1 MINVFKKRTRL
12 YALTTSA
19 FFFLQGV
26 DVSMGS
32 GWFSSYL
39 PSVSLPSLSSF
50 TSLIGGSSTGAI
62 TPPGGVGGSERA
74 EPRVDNAVNSG
85 PAQPQAQAQARAQI
99 VPVLNHIR
107 PISAC
112 HSRKNNVFVP
122 GMIRNV
128 AGSSVRVAS
137 GAGAVPGVASGA
149 GAVLGILGDIPDG
162 VGGVPGLPGSGVLST
177 GIGTVANVPQ
187 AGVPAGFGGSL
198 ALVQDT
204 LLSGNIAGGGLNTV
218 SQQRPKAILGV
229 SSGADTTNLP
239 AIPGVGPG
247 TMPNDALSDM
257 PGVPGTGGVTTRRA
271 RATRAENVEAKEA
284 KTAIASGKKARAGR
298 AGVPSGVGGE
308 LVRLLDVPRNVDVW
322 RLFNI
327 PRKDSLSE
335 TYFPV
340 GEEALRVQ
348 KASADGLVG
357 MPGISSPV
365 LNSLPP
371 DTSGAMVPGVSVSI
385 PVGDGVGALEII
397 DSVEAGKGLA
407 DLLNGDQRIYGS
419 ISCDQ
424 SGVYTLIGGAI
435 IADQG
440 ESAVNVESPLDD
452 GKVVVN
458 LDEVSIESMNI
469 GKELSESL
477 SAVGIQDYKVG
488 IENIDSLY
496 THDPLY
502 VGVYVGDSAS
512 HMNAEVN
519 LKNSNIQGFFIGL
532 RTEETGKIT
541 MVGGGIRDAYIGA
554 LASDNGW
561 IVLENVDINV
571 KRIGLVSLGPSVIEM
586 RSGAITVK
594 EGGIGV
600 ISTKEGTVLLDGT
613 VINVAEEPKTTEVGT
628 SETNIGLLSL
638 GGTISFKNGK
648 LRAPNTVA
656 LLVSDSFKNNISVAS
671 NRVGAESEDGDDTQ
685 QGSKADSDS
694 FIGEVISIETRD
706 GAVLNNISSTYFEA
720 LFPIENFLGSGAD
733 SRSTSAPSGAG
744 AGDSAVVASKPDPN
758 SRVVNLIVSDIQNS
772 TVKVEGKSYGVFFG
786 DIPSDVRRKND
797 QTRVRQ
803 ESGQNVGQNLGEG
816 GIKDDGDSLHA
827 VLLKNTVFRVPNGV
841 VIYGNSLDGYVV
853 VKDDSTL
860 SGDLVLKAEEGSH
873 LSVFVEDSVVMGG
886 AHVDK
891 KSQARLFLSGGSE
904 WYLTKNLHNSLEN
917 SNTGCVDSCLS
928 SMNLVDSNVRFFTSL
943 KNENTSNKDIE
954 YRTLRIG
961 DGDGTVYSA
970 ASAAT
975 IYFNANLMPSNT
987 ENSQIS
993 DRLLIHGDVSGK
1005 TMVVV
1010 NDTSDGI
1017 SQSQDTPHSIS
1028 IIQVFGNAE
1037 RDSFKLKGDYITREG
1052 LPYKYVLRAYGPTTP
1067 PKMQYFD
1074 KTLLKNSRSVWDFR
1088 LENEYFIPLVS
1099 AYTATANFQLTFKAK
1114 PLVAVDSTNASTETA
1129 INTNADTGA
1138 GEVNSESITPPV
1150 SGESASVVSVQGN
1163 SLLRS
1168 ETSDEF
1174 YEDDDDEDFTESET
1188 SEVVVHTFLPVTP
1201 SPSSVTPSLSRN
1213 LAPLVPP
1220 RVNLSGRSDTG
1231 RGPVISADEIFVT
1244 PGDHIVSKRP
1254 SPIKSAAAMKAAM
1267 NASVPVVSE
1276 VAVISSNGV
1285 SAMKPSTSEISAIS
1299 NGASAVQPSTSEIS
1313 AISSNGVSAMK
1324 PSAPEIPAIS
1334 NGASAMQPSTSVV
1347 SEIPVISSN
1356 GASAMQPSTSVVSEI
1371 AVISSNGASAMNASA
1386 PMVSETSA
1394 VSSRAVGRV
1403 LMLGDHAGN
1412 GDVSS
1417 KETVSSTCGAIQNNG
1432 GEDLR
1437 TPYLCSDG
1445 QTRTV
1450 ANVTLKVSDK
1460 TQHPMHAKN
1469 QDTVIKLEG
1478 ATISGAD
1485 FSDSK
1490 NNVDFNE
1497 IYAVSAVLAEEGA
1510 EVVLD
1515 NKSTITSS
1523 VIGLEAQSGGK
1534 VTMHTGTVNARYVGA
1549 LASSGSSVNLKDTK
1563 INVTGDLAVAGLASQ
1578 AGEVTMDS
1586 GTIMLTNGVA
1596 VRSEARGRVR
1606 LNKVNITAKKEAG
1619 KSNSTEKFGRA
1630 AFLVSDNASVDFK
1643 NGNVVTDA
1651 HALWII
1657 KSGDNV
1663 VETGSSR
1670 RRRSSDVRPTMNH
1683 VNIESSTVKVEGDG
1697 VYGIYFDGGTQKEAS
1712 QQNRSQDLTTEKT
1725 NVVKRSTVSK
1735 QEKTPIGITGTVS
1748 LKKTDFEV
1756 ANGIAIYGNNSGGRV
1771 SLENKTTLAG
1781 DLLLKAE
1788 NDSNILVSVDNS
1800 IVTGGVRVDK
1810 NSYAKLDLANNS
1822 QWILKRSAQRNL
1834 GTLDSGCA
1842 DSCISSVSL
1851 VNSAI
1856 DFAPSE
1862 SEGKY
1867 QTLHIGNGKGTVY
1880 AAQGNAV
1887 IHLNARLNPRDPSD
1901 QQVTDRLVIH
1911 GDVSGKTKIHVRGD
1925 AGNVGDGKANAKIAH
1940 TVSIIQVYGQAKKDS
1955 FQLDGNYVALRNS
1968 PYKYT
1973 LRAYAPEA
1981 TSKQEHVQQ
1990 KFVKD
1995 GGEFWNFRLENQYV
2009 KSVGSAALPEQFV
2022 RSVVPQVPTYLS
2034 LPNSVFHAGLMDIS
2048 NQNKQL
2054 ETLRMTSTGMVEV
2067 RENPALYLRGYGG
2080 NYRYASDLSALEYG
2094 YGGDLSYNGVEAGVL
2109 LQTIENA
2116 DSAISF
2122 GVMGTYGKLSL
2133 QPVNVEHSQK
2143 SAFDKWTATVYGSM
2157 QHNVGFY
2164 VDGLLSYGLFKGDVL
2179 TLARGKTA
2187 TLKGNPLSVSLAG
2200 GQTIM
2205 TGYKGF
2211 VFDPQ
2216 VQVVYQHLQ
2225 FNKARD
2231 IDNFDIEMGNLNQ
2244 WVARVG
2250 GRLTKIPTGSEG
2262 VNAVAFYGK
2271 LYLAHGFEGK
2281 QSVHFNDAFKLGA
2294 FGSSI
2299 EAGLGFN
2306 AKLLPQFSLH
2316 ADILYQHKLNKAG
2329 FSGTS
2334 FSGGVRYQF

>member
-50 TSLIGGSSTGAI
+50 TSFIGGSSTGAI
-62 TPPGGVGGSERA
+62 TPPGGVEVSERA

-85 PAQPQAQAQARAQI
+85 PAQAQAQAQI
-99 VPVLNHIR
+99 VPILNHIR

-247 TMPNDALSDM
+247 TMSNDALSSM
-257 PGVPGTGGVTTRRA
+257 PGVPGAGGVSTRRA

-284 KTAIASGKKARAGR
+284 KTAIASGKKTRAGL
-298 AGVPSGVGGE
+298 AGVPSGLGGE
-308 LVRLLDVPRNVDVW
+308 LVRILDVPRNVDVW
-322 RLFNI
+322 TLFNI

-385 PVGDGVGALEII
+385 PVSDGVGALEFI

-424 SGVYTLIGGAI
+424 SGVYALIGGTI

-440 ESAVNVESPLDD
+440 ESAVNVESSLDD

-512 HMNAEVN
+512 NMNAEVN

-671 NRVGAESEDGDDTQ
+671 NRVSGASNRVEAESEDGDDTQ
-685 QGSKADSDS
+685 QGSKANSDS

-744 AGDSAVVASKPDPN
+744 AGDSAVVASKPDAN

-786 DIPSDVRRKND
+786 DIPSNVRRKND
-797 QTRVRQ
+797 QTSVRQ

-860 SGDLVLKAEEGSH
+860 SGDLMLKAEEGSH

-904 WYLTKNLHNSLEN
+904 WYLTKNLHNRLEN

-943 KNENTSNKDIE
+943 KNKNTSNKDIE

-961 DGDGTVYSA
+961 DGNGTVYSA

-1088 LENEYFIPLVS
+1088 LEDEYFIPLVS
-1099 AYTATANFQLTFKAK
+1099 AYTATANFQPIFKAK
-1114 PLVAVDSTNASTETA
+1114 PLVAVDSTDASTETA
-1129 INTNADTGA
+1129 IDTNADTGA

-1231 RGPVISADEIFVT
+1231 KGPVISADEIFVT

-1276 VAVISSNGV
+1276 IAVISSNGV

-1299 NGASAVQPSTSEIS
+1299 SNGASAMN
-1313 AISSNGVSAMK
+1313 A
-1324 PSAPEIPAIS
+1324 SAPEIPAIS
-1334 NGASAMQPSTSVV
+1334 NGASAMQPSTSL
-1347 SEIPVISSN
+1347 
-1356 GASAMQPSTSVVSEI
+1356 VSEI
-1371 AVISSNGASAMNASA
+1371 AVISSNGASAMNASS
-1386 PMVSETSA
+1386 PVVSETSA

-1403 LMLGDHAGN
+1403 LMLSRTGN

-1417 KETVSSTCGAIQNNG
+1417 KETVSSTCDDMNNG
-1432 GEDLR
+1432 EKGSQ
-1437 TPYLCSDG
+1437 TTYLCRDG
-1445 QTRTV
+1445 KSRTITGK
-1450 ANVTLKVSDK
+1450 TLKVSDK

-1523 VIGLEAQSGGK
+1523 VIGLEAQSSGK
-1534 VTMHTGTVNARYVGA
+1534 VTMHAGTVNARYVGA
-1549 LASSGSSVNLKDTK
+1549 LAGSGSSVNLKDTK

-1586 GTIMLTNGVA
+1586 GTVMLTNGVA
-1596 VRSEARGRVR
+1596 VRSEAGGRVR

-1619 KSNSTEKFGRA
+1619 KSNFTEKFGRA

-1657 KSGDNV
+1657 KSDDNV

-1683 VNIESSTVKVEGDG
+1683 VNIESSTVKVEGEG
-1697 VYGIYFDGGTQKEAS
+1697 TYGIYFDGLTLKEGS
-1712 QQNRSQDLTTEKT
+1712 EKTRSQNLETAQTG
-1725 NVVKRSTVSK
+1725 VAKRSAVSK
-1735 QEKTPIGITGTVS
+1735 QENTPIGITGTVS

-1771 SLENKTTLAG
+1771 LLENKTTLAG

-1788 NDSNILVSVDNS
+1788 NDSNILVSVDGS

-1822 QWILKRSAQRNL
+1822 QWILKRSTQRNL
-1834 GTLDSGCA
+1834 GTLDSGCV

-1867 QTLHIGNGKGTVY
+1867 QTLYIGNGKGTVY

-1940 TVSIIQVYGQAKKDS
+1940 SVSIIQVYGQAKKDS

-2080 NYRYASDLSALEYG
+2080 SYHYASDLSALEYG

-2225 FNKARD
+2225 FNKVRD
-2231 IDNFDIEMGNLNQ
+2231 IDNFNIEMGNLNQ